1 MELIATI
8 WDNVFWLLILLTPLI
23 FIHELGH
30 FSVARL
36 CGVRIDVFSIGFGPE
51 LFGWTDSKGT
61 RWKFSAVPLG
71 GYVKMFGEHML
82 EPDEDG
88 NIRQLTAEEKA
99 VSFQE
104 KRLAQ
109 RIAVVAAGPGANYL
123 FAIVVMA
130 VMFSTFGE
138 RYTPPEVGLVVA
150 GSSAENSG
158 FRPGDMILSV
168 DGGEIQSFEQFG
180 QIVQF
185 NPGRELRVTVLR
197 AGVELDLAV
206 IPEPREID
214 GIDGA
219 THTVGSL
226 QIAPFLP
233 SEIGDVMNDSAAE
246 EAGLRPGDMIVELD
260 GARIDRFDQLQ
271 EIIRGAAD
279 RRLRVVVIRDGGEMV
294 LTVTPEPLL
303 EKQADGTEITI
314 GRLGVTASSRTVMI
328 RHNPVKAVWRG
339 VTESVNVSGKMLS
352 ALGQIVVGERESKEL
367 GGPIM
372 IAKVSS
378 KFADLG
384 WIAFL
389 DFMVLI
395 SINLGLI
402 NLLPIPVLD
411 GGHLFFYMAEA
422 IRGRPVGD
430 KVQEISYKIGLALVI
445 SLMIF
450 VTMND
455 LLHRV
460 F

>member
-1 MELIATI
+1 MELFATI
-8 WDNVFWLLILLTPLI
+8 WDNVLWFLILLTPLI

-30 FSVARL
+30 FLVARL
-36 CGVRIDVFSIGFGPE
+36 CGVRVDVFSIGFGPE
-51 LFGWTDSKGT
+51 LFGWTDAKGT

-71 GYVKMFGEHML
+71 GYVKMFGEHVL

-88 NIRQLTAEEKA
+88 NVRQLTAEEKA

-130 VMFSTFGE
+130 VMFSTIGE
-138 RYTPPEVGLVVA
+138 RFTPPQVGLVA
-150 GSSAENSG
+150 HESSTGNSG
-158 FRPGDMILSV
+158 FQSGDLILSV
-168 DGGEIQSFEQFG
+168 DGDDIESFEQFG

-185 NPGRELRVTVLR
+185 NPRRELRVTVLR
-197 AGVELDLAV
+197 DGAEINLA
-206 IPEPREID
+206 ITPEPREID
-214 GIDGA
+214 GIDGS

-226 QIAPFLP
+226 NITPLIP
-233 SEIGDVMNDSAAE
+233 SEIGEVRKGSAAD
-246 EAGLRPGDMIVELD
+246 EAGLEPGDRIVELD
-260 GARIDRFDQLQ
+260 GAQIDRFDQLQ
-271 EIIRGAAD
+271 KIIRAAAD
-279 RRLRVVVIRDGGEMV
+279 RPLRMVVIRDGREMT
-294 LTVTPEPLL
+294 LAVTPKPVS
-303 EKQADGTEITI
+303 EKQADGTAITI
-314 GRLGVTASSRTVMI
+314 GLLGVTASSRTVMV
-328 RHNPVKAVWRG
+328 RHSPVKAVWRG
-339 VTESVNVSGKMLS
+339 VTESVDVSGKMLS
-352 ALGQIVVGERESKEL
+352 ALGQIVVGARESKEL

-411 GGHLFFYMAEA
+411 GGHLFFYLAEG

-430 KVQEISYKIGLALVI
+430 RIQEISYKIGLALVI